1 MYQDYY
7 RPDNLKEALDILAF
21 HKGKAR
27 IIAGGTD
34 LVLDI
39 NKGTKQADFLVD
51 IRKIPELNI
60 VEERGTDIYI
70 GAGVTHTQLVN
81 NRIINNK
88 AKVLSEAAQTVGS
101 LQVRNIGTVGGNV
114 VNAQPAADTAVAL
127 VSLDAKAEIISTD
140 QSKQIVSV
148 ENIYKGP
155 GKSVVDSTSS
165 ILTGFYISMPEATLS
180 AFDRIARRKSL
191 SLPILNLAV
200 VLRKDKNVCQEIR
213 IAAGPIS
220 LQPLRLRPVESFLMG
235 KELSQEIING
245 AGELISQIANP
256 RESVLRGSSAYRKEL
271 LGMML
276 KRTLSNLAVQK

>member
-21 HKGKAR
+21 HKGIAR

>member
-7 RPDNLKEALDILAF
+7 RPDNLKEALEVLAL
-21 HKGKAR
+21 HKGEAR

-51 IRKIPELNI
+51 IRNIPELNTI
-60 VEERGTDIYI
+60 EERGTDIYI
-70 GAGVTHTQLVN
+70 GAAVTHTQLTKN
-81 NRIINNK
+81 TIINNK
-88 AKVLSEAAQTVGS
+88 AKVLSEAAKTVGS
-101 LQVRNIGTVGGNV
+101 LQVRNVGTIGGNV

-127 VSLDAKAEIISTD
+127 VSLDAKAEIISID
-140 QSKQIVSV
+140 QDKQIVPV
-148 ENIYKGP
+148 ENLYKGP
-155 GKSVVDSTSS
+155 GKSVLDSTSS
-165 ILTGFYISMPEATLS
+165 ILTGFYIPMPELLLS

-200 VLRKDKNVCQEIR
+200 VLKKDKNLCQEIR

-220 LQPLRLRPVESFLMG
+220 VQPLRLRQVESCLVG
-235 KELSQEIING
+235 KELSQEIIDE
-245 AGELISQIANP
+245 AGKLISQIANP
-256 RESVLRGSSAYRKEL
+256 RESVLRGSSVYRKEL

-276 KRTLSNLAVQK
+276 KRTLNNLAVQS